1 MACVVHASF
10 TDADQNIMYL
20 ATESSY
26 TVAKDQL
33 KGNFPLAETFIDL
46 IFSFSSKFNA
56 FQLTQGEVAL
66 FSALMLIT
74 PG

>member
-1 MACVVHASF
+1 M
-10 TDADQNIMYL
+10 
-20 ATESSY
+20 ESSY
-26 TVAKDQL
+26 TVTKDQL
-33 KGNFPLAETFIDL
+33 KGSFPLAEIFIDL

-74 PG
+74 PGE